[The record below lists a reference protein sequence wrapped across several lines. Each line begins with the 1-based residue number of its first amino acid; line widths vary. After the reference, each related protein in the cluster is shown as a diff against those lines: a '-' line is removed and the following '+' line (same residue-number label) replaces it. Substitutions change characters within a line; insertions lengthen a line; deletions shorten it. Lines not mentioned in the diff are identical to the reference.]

1 MAQDPGLEV
10 GQGRRRVEP
19 ELLPQDGSEALVGP
33 HRLGLAAKVIQRQHQ
48 LTPGPFPQRVAGDVR
63 LEPGQGVG
71 RPATGQF
78 GVGEVLNSV
87 EAGFVQ
93 ASGLGSQ
100 VASVDDVAEGGAP
113 P

>member
-1 MAQDPGLEV
+1 M
-10 GQGRRRVEP
+10 
-19 ELLPQDGSEALVGP
+19 
-33 HRLGLAAKVIQRQHQ
+33 
-48 LTPGPFPQRVAGDVR
+48 R